1 MAIKFV
7 LSELD
12 LQVLKKALK
21 AYPHHKQITNCL
33 LEIIEAQC
41 ESQKEK
47 ENNND

>member
-33 LEIIEAQC
+33 LEIIEAQ
-41 ESQKEK
+41 SEK
-47 ENNND
+47 QSD